1 MTVELSEEQLED
13 LGDEDYILYRIQNEL
28 NVQYNTRKQLVLKA
42 MYAYIAQKASFNN
55 IDSFS
60 IYGTNSFNLVWEKVC
75 AQNFGNVLNVKLS
88 ELPLGVC
95 DDYKESKPAKRSNW
109 IIMLCMFFFN
119 SLINMFISQQA
130 QPRLLSIS
138 SSFFKKDA
146 SISACIRFALS
157 SFNSAFS
164 FSTSE
169 RVSSGLH
176 LPRLSCS
183 PAIPLASYLI
193 V

>member
-1 MTVELSEEQLED
+1 MISIKIISDSTISFIRTFIMD
-13 LGDEDYILYRIQNEL
+13 FFYHLGDSFIFGFIGWDFS
-28 NVQYNTRKQLVLKA
+28 VQPFVICSS
-42 MYAYIAQKASFNN
+42 AYF
-55 IDSFS
+55 
-60 IYGTNSFNLVWEKVC
+60 
-75 AQNFGNVLNVKLS
+75 
-88 ELPLGVC
+88 
-95 DDYKESKPAKRSNW
+95 SKPAKRSNW

-164 FSTSE
+164 FSISE

>member
-1 MTVELSEEQLED
+1 MRTDIIEYLQKEV
-13 LGDEDYILYRIQNEL
+13 YHRC
-28 NVQYNTRKQLVLKA
+28 KQP
-42 MYAYIAQKASFNN
+42 
-55 IDSFS
+55 
-60 IYGTNSFNLVWEKVC
+60 TNK
-75 AQNFGNVLNVKLS
+75 FG
-88 ELPLGVC
+88 
-95 DDYKESKPAKRSNW
+95 
-109 IIMLCMFFFN
+109 MFFFN

-130 QPRLLSIS
+130 QPRILSIS

>member
-1 MTVELSEEQLED
+1 MISVKIISDSTISFIRTFVMD
-13 LGDEDYILYRIQNEL
+13 FFYHLGDSFIFGFIERDLP
-28 NVQYNTRKQLVLKA
+28 VQPFVIRSS
-42 MYAYIAQKASFNN
+42 AY
-55 IDSFS
+55 FS
-60 IYGTNSFNLVWEKVC
+60 
-75 AQNFGNVLNVKLS
+75 KL
-88 ELPLGVC
+88 
-95 DDYKESKPAKRSNW
+95 AKCNNW
-109 IIMLCMFFFN
+109 ITMLRMFFFN
-119 SLINMFISQQA
+119 GLINMFISQQA

-157 SFNSAFS
+157 NFNSAFS

-169 RVSSGLH
+169 RVSSGLR

-183 PAIPLASYLI
+183 PTIPLSSYLI